1 MKSEIRKVIIMD
13 FNQKPMDINLEQQK
27 LISSPIRVK
36 IIYLLDSQA
45 MTAKQ
50 VADEMGKTAG
60 SIHYHI
66 QQLFNGGILE
76 IEEMKEN
83 KGIIEK
89 YYRSKATKFRLRDK
103 NTPNLEKKRSRR
115 SSLSLTD
122 EELKEFESDF
132 DNLLLKYV
140 KRTVK
145 EDVTR
150 TSYQVSLQLDKF
162 LEEEEE

>member
-1 MKSEIRKVIIMD
+1 MD
-13 FNQKPMDINLEQQK
+13 LENKIMDINLEQQK

-36 IIYLLDSQA
+36 IIYLLDTQA

-50 VADEMGKTAG
+50 VADEMGKSAG

-76 IEEMKEN
+76 IEETKEN

-89 YYRSKATKFRLRDK
+89 YYRSKATQFRLRDEH
-103 NTPNLEKKRSRR
+103 TPNQAKKRSRR

-122 EELKEFESDF
+122 DELKEFETEF

-145 EDVTR
+145 EDTTR
-150 TSYQVSLQLDKF
+150 TSYHVSLQFDK
-162 LEEEEE
+162 LHKEEEE